1 MLARALLIGLVALVC
16 LPAAASSS
24 TPAAKPPLRVL
35 FIGNS
40 LTSWHNLPGYVASLA
55 KRTGDTTFRY
65 RMIAPPAVGLEDHWR
80 IERTRRA
87 LAAER
92 WDVVVMQQGPSAEP
106 ASRVHLCT
114 WTKRFAE
121 LARSRGARPRLLMV
135 WSAGRFGLQEVID
148 SYAAAAAAA
157 DAPAVPAGL
166 AWAAAWK
173 RKPTLALH
181 ARDGLHPS
189 RLGTY
194 LAALVVYADLRDRP
208 PSSLPSTVVVS
219 GKRFTV
225 SRANAQILRAAATE
239 ALAAPA
245 TAPACG

>member
-1 MLARALLIGLVALVC
+1 VVRRVIPLLVAAIVAIPSGL
-16 LPAAASSS
+16 AAAAPS
-24 TPAAKPPLRVL
+24 PKPPLRVL

-55 KRTGDTTFRY
+55 KRSGDTTFRY

-80 IERTRRA
+80 IQRTRRA
-87 LAAER
+87 LAEER

-106 ASRVHLCT
+106 ASRAHLCT
-114 WTKRFAE
+114 WTKRFAD

-157 DAPAVPAGL
+157 DAPALPAGL

-194 LAALVVYADLRDRP
+194 LAALVVYADLRDRA

-225 SRANAQILRAAATE
+225 SRANAQVLHAAAAE
-239 ALAAPA
+239 ALSTSV

>member
-1 MLARALLIGLVALVC
+1 MVRRPLLILLAVLIC
-16 LPAAASSS
+16 LPSAASSRP
-24 TPAAKPPLRVL
+24 TAAKPPLRVL

-55 KRTGDTTFRY
+55 KRSGDATFRY

-80 IERTRRA
+80 IQRTRRA
-87 LAAER
+87 LAEER
-92 WDVVVMQQGPSAEP
+92 WDVVVMQQGPSAEA
-106 ASRVHLCT
+106 ASRAHLCT
-114 WTKRFAE
+114 WTKRFAD

-157 DAPAVPAGL
+157 DAPALPAGL

-173 RKPTLALH
+173 RKPGLALH

-189 RLGTY
+189 KLGTY
-194 LAALVVYADLRDRP
+194 LAALVVYAALRDVP
-208 PSSLPSTVVVS
+208 PSSLPSSVVVS
-219 GKRFTV
+219 GKRFSV
-225 SRANAQILRAAATE
+225 SRPNAQILRAAAAE
-239 ALAAPA
+239 ALLAPVP
-245 TAPACG
+245 APTCG

>member
-1 MLARALLIGLVALVC
+1 MLRRTLLVLAAALVC
-16 LPAAASSS
+16 LPAAANSSPS
-24 TPAAKPPLRVL
+24 AAKPPLRVL

-55 KRTGDTTFRY
+55 KRSGDSTFRY

-80 IERTRRA
+80 IQRTRRA
-87 LAAER
+87 LAEQR

-114 WTKRFAE
+114 WTKRFAD

-157 DAPAVPAGL
+157 DAPALPAGV

-173 RKPTLALH
+173 RKPGLALH

-194 LAALVVYADLRDRP
+194 LAALVVYAGLRDVSPLRL
-208 PSSLPSTVVVS
+208 PSSVVVS

-225 SRANAQILRAAATE
+225 SRQNAQILRAAAAE
-239 ALAAPA
+239 ALASPVA
-245 TAPACG
+245 APACG

>member
-1 MLARALLIGLVALVC
+1 M
-16 LPAAASSS
+16 
-24 TPAAKPPLRVL
+24 RVL

-40 LTSWHNLPGYVASLA
+40 LTSWHNLPAYVAALA
-55 KRTGDTTFRY
+55 KRSGDNAFRY

-80 IERTRRA
+80 IPRTRRA
-87 LAAER
+87 LTDER
-92 WDVVVMQQGPSAEP
+92 WDVVVMHQGPSAEP
-106 ASRVHLCT
+106 ESRLHLCT

-148 SYAAAAAAA
+148 SYAAAAVAAN
-157 DAPAVPAGL
+157 APALPAGM

-173 RKPTLALH
+173 RKRSLALH

-189 RLGTY
+189 KLGTY
-194 LAALVVYADLRDRP
+194 LAALVVYAGLRDVP
-208 PSSLPSTVVVS
+208 PSRLPSSVVVS

-225 SRANAQILRAAATE
+225 SRPNAQILRAAAAE
-239 ALAAPA
+239 ALVSPPPA
-245 TAPACG
+245 QSCG

>member
-1 MLARALLIGLVALVC
+1 MLRRTILILLAALVC
-16 LPAAASSS
+16 LPSGASS
-24 TPAAKPPLRVL
+24 TPAVAKPALRVL

-40 LTSWHNLPGYVASLA
+40 LTSWHNLPAYVASLA
-55 KRTGDTTFRY
+55 KQSGDSTFRY

-80 IERTRRA
+80 IPRTRRA
-87 LAAER
+87 LAEQR

-106 ASRVHLCT
+106 ESRVHLCT
-114 WTKRFAE
+114 WTKRFAD

-135 WSAGRFGLQEVID
+135 WAAGRFGLQEVID

-157 DAPAVPAGL
+157 DAPALPAGV

-173 RKPTLALH
+173 RKPSLALH

-189 RLGTY
+189 KLGTY
-194 LAALVVYADLRDRP
+194 LAALVVYAGLRDVP
-208 PSSLPSTVVVS
+208 PSRLSSSVVVS

-225 SRANAQILRAAATE
+225 SRENAQILRAAAAE
-239 ALAAPA
+239 ALAAPPA
-245 TAPACG
+245 APACA

>member
-1 MLARALLIGLVALVC
+1 VRRTIPVLIAAIVC
-16 LPAAASSS
+16 LPSGAAS
-24 TPAAKPPLRVL
+24 AASAPGPLRVL

-40 LTSWHNLPGYVASLA
+40 LTSWHNLPAYVAALA
-55 KRTGDTTFRY
+55 KRSGDSTFHY

-80 IERTRRA
+80 IPRTRRA
-87 LAAER
+87 LAEQR
-92 WDVVVMQQGPSAEP
+92 WDVVVIQQGPSAEP
-106 ASRVHLCT
+106 ESRVHLCT
-114 WTKRFAE
+114 RTKRFAD

-157 DAPAVPAGL
+157 DAPALPAGV

-173 RKPTLALH
+173 RKPGLALH

-189 RLGTY
+189 KLGTY
-194 LAALVVYADLRDRP
+194 LAALVVYAGLRDVP
-208 PSSLPSTVVVS
+208 PSRLPSSVVVP

-225 SRANAQILRAAATE
+225 TRQNAQILRAAAAE
-239 ALAAPA
+239 ALAAPPA
-245 TAPACG
+245 TPSCG

>member
-1 MLARALLIGLVALVC
+1 MRRLLPIVIATTICVPLG
-16 LPAAASSS
+16 AAS
-24 TPAAKPPLRVL
+24 AASEPKPPLRVL

-55 KRTGDTTFRY
+55 TRSGDSTFRY

-80 IERTRRA
+80 IQRTRRA
-87 LAAER
+87 LAEQR

-106 ASRVHLCT
+106 TSRVHLCT
-114 WTKRFAE
+114 WTKRFAD
-121 LARSRGARPRLLMV
+121 LARSRGAHPRLLMV

-157 DAPAVPAGL
+157 DAPALPAGV

-173 RKPTLALH
+173 RKPGLVLH

-194 LAALVVYADLRDRP
+194 LAALVVYAGLRGVSP
-208 PSSLPSTVVVS
+208 LKLPSSVLVS

-225 SRANAQILRAAATE
+225 SRQNAQILRAAAAE
-239 ALAAPA
+239 ALASPVA
-245 TAPACG
+245 APACG

>member
-1 MLARALLIGLVALVC
+1 MRRLLPILIATSICVPLG
-16 LPAAASSS
+16 AAS
-24 TPAAKPPLRVL
+24 AASEPKPPLLRVL

-55 KRTGDTTFRY
+55 KRSGDTTFRY
-65 RMIAPPAVGLEDHWR
+65 RMIAPPAVALEDHWR
-80 IERTRRA
+80 IQRTRRA
-87 LAAER
+87 LAEER

-114 WTKRFAE
+114 WTKRFAD

-157 DAPAVPAGL
+157 DAPALPAGV

-173 RKPTLALH
+173 RKPGLALH

-189 RLGTY
+189 RLGNY
-194 LAALVVYADLRDRP
+194 LAALVVYAGLRDVSPLRL
-208 PSSLPSTVVVS
+208 PSSVVVS

-225 SRANAQILRAAATE
+225 SRQNAQILRAAAAE
-239 ALAAPA
+239 ALASPVA
-245 TAPACG
+245 APACG